1 MATAQQQMVEPAAGG
16 QKQIAFGLVAVFLT
30 YFAHGYF
37 IQILVPALPKIAADL
52 DGMPWYSWGISIP
65 HLGQAFAMLMVG
77 KLSDMYGRRA
87 LLLISLVICLFGTVW
102 SALSTTFMML
112 IIARTVLCIGQ
123 GALAPL
129 CFSVLGDMFEPV
141 ERSKWAGLLNI
152 PAGLFAIVGPT
163 LGGWFV
169 DNLSWRYIFWCGAP
183 LLIICLGAVLFGLTG
198 RTLHSAPKIDS
209 RGALC
214 AAIAS
219 SAMILAFSLAGTMYP
234 WMSIQVIGLLA
245 GSIVFGVLFIKA
257 ESRAKHPILDLQV
270 LRNRSVVTVSSVCV
284 LSAIGMIGVGIYLPL
299 MMQGV
304 QGISATLTGKIV
316 TPGGILMAFLGV
328 PTGFILA
335 RTKRYKWMYV
345 LGYGL
350 AMSAVCILVFFHSG
364 TPAYAALVVNI
375 ISGLGIG
382 AMPTINALVVQYSVP
397 KRLLGVATSALFFFV
412 MMGQSIAPAILG
424 SAMNT
429 RYNAVLKATLPAEL
443 AQLTNEATMTALGNP
458 RVLLSQPAMASL
470 RETLGNRR
478 EVLDQT
484 VSAIRTSMESSLR
497 IVFIIGAIC
506 MVLALLVICTIPE
519 IAIDAQVKDKPA
531 E

>member
-1 MATAQQQMVEPAAGG
+1 MATAHQQIIEPTSGR
-16 QKQIAFGLVAVFLT
+16 KRIVLGLVAVFLT

-37 IQILVPALPKIAADL
+37 IQILLPALPKIAADL
-52 DGMPWYSWGISIP
+52 NGMHLYSWGISIP

-77 KLSDMYGRRA
+77 KLSDLYGRRA
-87 LLLISLVICLFGTVW
+87 LLLLSLAICLFGTVW

-141 ERSKWAGLLNI
+141 ERSKWAGLLNM
-152 PAGLFAIVGPT
+152 PAGFFAFIGPT
-163 LGGWFV
+163 LGGWFA

-183 LLIICLGAVLFGLTG
+183 LVLICLAAVLFGLS
-198 RTLHSAPKIDS
+198 RQTLHSAPKIDS
-209 RGALC
+209 RGALF

-219 SAMILAFSLAGTMYP
+219 SAMILAFSLAGTIYP
-234 WMSIQVIGLLA
+234 WTSTQVIGLLA
-245 GSIVFGVLFIKA
+245 VSLVSWVLFIKIESGA
-257 ESRAKHPILDLQV
+257 EQPILDLQV
-270 LRNRSVVTVSSVCV
+270 LKNRSFVTISSACV
-284 LSAIGMIGVGIYLPL
+284 LSAIGMIAIAIYFPL
-299 MMQGV
+299 MMQGI
-304 QGISATLTGKIV
+304 QGISATLTGKII
-316 TPGGILMAFLGV
+316 TPSGILMAFLGV

-350 AMSAVCILVFFHSG
+350 AMTAALLLVFFNAA
-364 TPAYAALVVNI
+364 TPVYAALVVTM

-382 AMPTINALVVQYSVP
+382 AMPTINTLVVQYAVP
-397 KRLLGVATSALFFFV
+397 KRLLGVATGALFFFV
-412 MMGQSIAPAILG
+412 MMGQAIAPAILG

-429 RYNAVLKATLPAEL
+429 QYKSMLKASLPGEL
-443 AQLTNEATMTALGNP
+443 AQLTDQATMTSLVNP
-458 RVLLSQPAMASL
+458 RVLLSQQAMAAL
-470 RETLGNRR
+470 RETLNNKP

-497 IVFIIGAIC
+497 FVFIIGAVC
-506 MVLALLVICTIPE
+506 MLLAFLIICTIPE
-519 IAIDAQVKDKPA
+519 ISIDAKVPDKKA
-531 E
+531 I

>member
-1 MATAQQQMVEPAAGG
+1 MATAQEPIVESAGSR
-16 QKQIAFGLVAVFLT
+16 KRIGLGLAAVFLT

-37 IQILVPALPKIAADL
+37 IQILMPALPKIAADL

-87 LLLISLVICLFGTVW
+87 LLLVSLAICLLGTVW
-102 SALSTTFMML
+102 SALSATFMIF

-129 CFSVLGDMFEPV
+129 VFSVLGDMFEPV

-152 PAGLFAIVGPT
+152 PAGIFAFIGPT

-183 LLIICLGAVLFGLTG
+183 LLIICLAAVLIGLTG

-209 RGALC
+209 RGALF

-219 SAMILAFSLAGTMYP
+219 SAMILAFSLAGTLYP
-234 WMSIQVIGLLA
+234 WLSIQVIGLLA
-245 GSIVFGVLFIKA
+245 GSIVFGVLFIKT
-257 ESRAKHPILDLQV
+257 ESRAEQPILDLQV
-270 LRNRSVVTVSSVCV
+270 LKNRSVVTVSSACV
-284 LSAIGMIGVGIYLPL
+284 LSAIGMIGIGIYFPL
-299 MMQGV
+299 MMQGI
-304 QGISATLTGKIV
+304 QGISATLTGKII
-316 TPGGILMAFLGV
+316 TPGGILMGFLGV
-328 PTGFILA
+328 PAGFILA
-335 RTKRYKWMYV
+335 RTKRYKWMYI

-350 AMSAVCILVFFHSG
+350 AMVAACLLVFFNAATPVFAAVFVNVVSG
-364 TPAYAALVVNI
+364 F
-375 ISGLGIG
+375 GIG
-382 AMPTINALVVQYSVP
+382 AIPTLNSLVVQYAVP

-412 MMGQSIAPAILG
+412 MIGQSIAPAILG

-429 RYNAVLKATLPAEL
+429 RYNSVLKETLPAEL
-443 AQLTNEATMTALGNP
+443 SQLTTEATMTSLGNP
-458 RVLLSQPAMASL
+458 RVLLSQPAMEAL
-470 RETLGNRR
+470 RKTLGNRR
-478 EVLDQT
+478 EVMDQT

-497 IVFIIGAIC
+497 FVFIIGSVC
-506 MVLALLVICTIPE
+506 MLLAFLTICTIPE
-519 IAIDAQVKDKPA
+519 ISIDAKVEEKKPV
-531 E
+531 

>member
-1 MATAQQQMVEPAAGG
+1 MAIAQQQIVESASG
-16 QKQIAFGLVAVFLT
+16 QKRVVFGLVAVFLT

-37 IQILVPALPKIAADL
+37 IQILLPAMPKIAADL
-52 DGMPWYSWGISIP
+52 NGMHLYSWGISIP

-87 LLLISLVICLFGTVW
+87 LLLVSLAICLFGTVW

-152 PAGLFAIVGPT
+152 PAGLFAFVGPT

-183 LLIICLGAVLFGLTG
+183 LMIICLAAVLFGLSP
-198 RTLHSAPKIDS
+198 RSLHSAPKIDS
-209 RGALC
+209 RGAIC

-234 WMSIQVIGLLA
+234 WASTQVIGLLA
-245 GSIVFGVLFIKA
+245 ASVIFWVLFIKA
-257 ESRAKHPILDLQV
+257 ESGAEQPILDLEV
-270 LRNRSVVTVSSVCV
+270 LKNRSFVTIASACV
-284 LSAIGMIGVGIYLPL
+284 LSAIGMIGMGIYFPL
-299 MMQGV
+299 MMQGI

-316 TPGGILMAFLGV
+316 TPSGILMAFLGV

-335 RTKRYKWMYV
+335 RTKRYKWMYI

-350 AMSAVCILVFFHSG
+350 AAAATCLLIFFNAA
-364 TPAYAALVVNI
+364 TPVYAAFVVTI

-382 AMPTINALVVQYSVP
+382 AMPTINTLVVQYAVP

-429 RYNAVLKATLPAEL
+429 EYNSVVKATLPAEL
-443 AQLTNEATMTALGNP
+443 ARLTNQATMTSLGNP
-458 RVLLSQPAMASL
+458 RVLLLQPAMAAL
-470 RETLGNRR
+470 RETLQNKE
-478 EVLDQT
+478 EVFDQT
-484 VSAIRTSMESSLR
+484 VSAIRKSMESSLR
-497 IVFIIGAIC
+497 FVFIIGAVC
-506 MVLALLVICTIPE
+506 MLLAFLTICTIPE
-519 IAIDAQVKDKPA
+519 ISIDAKVEEKKPI
-531 E
+531 

>member
-1 MATAQQQMVEPAAGG
+1 MVTAQQQTVESTGG
-16 QKQIAFGLVAVFLT
+16 QKRIVLGLVAVFLT

-37 IQILVPALPKIAADL
+37 IQILLPAMPKIAADL
-52 DGMPWYSWGISIP
+52 NGMHLYSWGISIP

-87 LLLISLVICLFGTVW
+87 LLLISLAICLFGTVW

-112 IIARTVLCIGQ
+112 IVARTVLCIGQ

-152 PAGLFAIVGPT
+152 PAGLFAFVGPT

-183 LLIICLGAVLFGLTG
+183 LLIICLAAVLFGLSQ

-209 RGALC
+209 RGALF
-214 AAIAS
+214 AAVAS

-234 WMSIQVIGLLA
+234 WVSMQVIGLLA
-245 GSIVFGVLFIKA
+245 VSVVFGTLFIKVESGA
-257 ESRAKHPILDLQV
+257 EEPILDLQV
-270 LRNRSVVTVSSVCV
+270 LKNRSVVTISSACV
-284 LSAIGMIGVGIYLPL
+284 LSAIGMIGIGIYFPL
-299 MMQGV
+299 MMQGI
-304 QGISATLTGKIV
+304 QGISATLTGKII
-316 TPGGILMAFLGV
+316 TPGGILMGFLGV

-350 AMSAVCILVFFHSG
+350 AMAAAFLLIFFNAA
-364 TPAYAALVVNI
+364 TPVYGALVVTI

-382 AMPTINALVVQYSVP
+382 AIPTINTLVVQYAVP

-424 SAMNT
+424 SAMNME
-429 RYNAVLKATLPAEL
+429 YNRVLKASLPAGL
-443 AQLTNEATMTALGNP
+443 AKLTDQATMTSLGNP
-458 RVLLSQPAMASL
+458 RVLLSKPAMAAL
-470 RETLGNRR
+470 RETLGNKR

-484 VSAIRTSMESSLR
+484 VSAIRISMESSLR
-497 IVFIIGAIC
+497 FVFIIGAVC
-506 MVLALLVICTIPE
+506 MLLAFLIICTIPE
-519 IAIDAQVKDKPA
+519 ISIDAKVKDKKA
-531 E
+531 I

>member
-1 MATAQQQMVEPAAGG
+1 MATAQQQIVESASG
-16 QKQIAFGLVAVFLT
+16 QKRIAFGLVAVFLT

-37 IQILVPALPKIAADL
+37 IQILLPALPKIAADL
-52 DGMPWYSWGISIP
+52 DGMPWYSWGVSIP

-87 LLLISLVICLFGTVW
+87 LLLVSLAICLLGTIW

-123 GALAPL
+123 GGLAPL

-152 PAGLFAIVGPT
+152 PAGLFAFVGPT

-183 LLIICLGAVLFGLTG
+183 LLIICLVAVLFGLTR

-209 RGALC
+209 HGALS

-234 WMSIQVIGLLA
+234 WASMQVIGLLA
-245 GSIVFGVLFIKA
+245 VSVVFWALFIKVESGA
-257 ESRAKHPILDLQV
+257 EEPILDLEV
-270 LRNRSVVTVSSVCV
+270 LTNRSVVTISSACV
-284 LSAIGMIGVGIYLPL
+284 LSAIGMIGIGIYLPL
-299 MMQGV
+299 MMQGI
-304 QGISATLTGKIV
+304 QGISATLTGKII
-316 TPGGILMAFLGV
+316 TPGGILMGFLGV

-345 LGYGL
+345 LGYSL
-350 AMSAVCILVFFHSG
+350 ATAAAFPLIFFNAA
-364 TPAYAALVVNI
+364 TPVYAALVVTI

-382 AMPTINALVVQYSVP
+382 AMPTLNALVVQYAVP

-412 MMGQSIAPAILG
+412 MIGQAVAPAILG
-424 SAMNT
+424 SAMNMQ
-429 RYNAVLKATLPAEL
+429 YNSVLKASLPAEL
-443 AQLTNEATMTALGNP
+443 ARLTDQATMTSLGNP
-458 RVLLSQPAMASL
+458 RVLLSQQAMAAL
-470 RETLGNRR
+470 GETLNNKR

-497 IVFIIGAIC
+497 LVFIIGAVC
-506 MVLALLVICTIPE
+506 LLLALLIICTIPE
-519 IAIDAQVKDKPA
+519 IPIDAKVDDKKDF
-531 E
+531 